1 MKQYLSFFRM
11 RLLAGLQYR
20 AAALAG
26 MSTQLVW
33 GTMEVLLYRAFYLE
47 SPEKF
52 PMGMEALAAYIW
64 LQQAFLAF
72 FALWHLEPELADSV
86 QQGTVAYELVRP
98 GDLYGMW
105 MARSLALR
113 LSRAALRCLPI
124 LLVAVL
130 VPAPYGLRLTVSP
143 GTLALFLVSMV
154 LMLVLVCAYTMVL
167 YALGFYLESTN
178 GVRWLSLA
186 AADLLGGAIVPLPFL
201 PEPLRTIAALSPF
214 GSMQNVPLRIYG
226 GDVAGAE
233 SPAAMGVQALWCLL
247 LILAGWIL
255 MNRGLRRCVVA
266 GG

>member
-1 MKQYLSFFRM
+1 MKKYLSFFKM

-52 PMGMEALAAYIW
+52 PMGMEALASYIW

-72 FALWHLEPELADSV
+72 FAMWYFEPELVDAV
-86 QQGTVAYELVRP
+86 QSGTVAYELTRP
-98 GDLYGMW
+98 MDLYGMW
-105 MARSLALR
+105 MARALALR

-124 LLVAVL
+124 LLLAAVI
-130 VPAPYGLRLTVSP
+130 PAPYGLRLDVP
-143 GTLALFLVSMV
+143 PAALAWFLLSMA
-154 LMLVLVCAYTMVL
+154 LMLLVVCAFTLVI
-167 YALGFYLESTN
+167 YALGFHMISTS
-178 GVRWLSLA
+178 GVRWLALA
-186 AADLLGGAIVPLPFL
+186 AADLLGGAVVPLPFL

-214 GSMQNVPLRIYG
+214 GSMQNVPLRIFG
-226 GDVAGAE
+226 GDIAGAE
-233 SPAAMGVQALWCLL
+233 IPEAVGLQLFWLAALFLLGYFLMG
-247 LILAGWIL
+247 
-255 MNRGLRRCVVA
+255 RGVRRAAIA